1 MSGLDIKIVDCCYIG
16 KKMVFSDLKF
26 FAGKRVFIT
35 GHTGFKGAWLTQ
47 IMVQSEAIVCGYSL
61 PVIDNESHFKGLALK
76 NLITHIEGDIRDEVS
91 LTKAVIA
98 FKPDIVFH
106 LAAQALVKLAYTDP
120 VDTYSTNVMGSL
132 NILQAVNKCASI
144 KSLVYVTSDK
154 CYENVEWEWGYRE
167 TDILG
172 GHDPY
177 SASKAAAEIVFS
189 SYTRSFYSERENF
202 GAASVRAGNVIGGG
216 DYSLGRIVPDC
227 IRAIRKN
234 KPIEL
239 RSPLSTRPWQ
249 HVLEPLSGY
258 ILLAQKLFKEP
269 QKYAHPWNF
278 GPSAQEPLNVG
289 DVAQKI
295 VEVYGQ
301 GSVLLGAVP
310 SDFHEAN
317 LLQLNCDLAHHKLGW
332 KPRWDVGKTLKM
344 TAEWYRLVDI
354 GTSMQEVTN
363 AHIDDYFGGS
373 YD

>member
-1 MSGLDIKIVDCCYIG
+1 
-16 KKMVFSDLKF
+16 MVFSELEF

-35 GHTGFKGAWLTQ
+35 GHTGFKGTWLTQ
-47 IMVQSEAIVCGYSL
+47 IMIRSGATVCGYSL
-61 PVIDNESHFKGLALK
+61 PCIDNESHFSGLGLK
-76 NLITHIEGDIRDEVS
+76 DVITHIEGDIRDEANLS
-91 LTKAVIA
+91 EAMIA

-106 LAAQALVKLAYTDP
+106 LAAQALVKLAYADP
-120 VDTYSTNVMGSL
+120 VSTFSTNVMGSL
-132 NILQAVNKCASI
+132 NILQAVNNCDSV
-144 KSLVYVTSDK
+144 KSMVYVTSDK

-167 TDILG
+167 TDMLG

-189 SYTRSFYSERENF
+189 SYTRSFYQNRPNL

-216 DYSLGRIVPDC
+216 DYSLDRIVPDC
-227 IRAIRKN
+227 IRAIRQN

-239 RSPLSTRPWQ
+239 RNPQSTRPWQ

-258 ILLAQKLFKEP
+258 ILLAQKLFEDP
-269 QKYAHPWNF
+269 QKFAHPWNF
-278 GPSAQEPLNVG
+278 GPGSQEPRNVG
-289 DVAQKI
+289 DVAQTI
-295 VEVYGQ
+295 VDVYGQ

-332 KPRWDVGKTLKM
+332 HPRWDVEKTLKM
-344 TAEWYRLVDI
+344 TADWYRLVDI
-354 GTSMQEVTN
+354 GTSMPEVTN

-373 YD
+373 HD